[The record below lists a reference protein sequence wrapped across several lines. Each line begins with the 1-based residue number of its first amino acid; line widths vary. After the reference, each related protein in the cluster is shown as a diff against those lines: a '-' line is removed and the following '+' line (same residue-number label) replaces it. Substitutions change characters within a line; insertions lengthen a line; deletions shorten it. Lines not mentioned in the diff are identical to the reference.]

1 MTVKTLTRDEATILQ
16 NMIWFVDGLAKY
28 GDDAKTIKIEYDAE
42 SDDFLIETKEKRKAG
57 RTSRLRAEVVNWA
70 WTQLERVEG
79 YAHDRTVKVFKVSYE
94 NDLFSVECEA
104 ADSQA
109 SDDTDEPVQT
119 EDAQAE

>member
-16 NMIWFVDGLAKY
+16 NMVWFVDGLAKY
-28 GDDAKTIKIEYDAE
+28 GDDAKLIKIEYDAE
-42 SDDFLIETKEKRKAG
+42 SEEFAIETNEKRKAG

-79 YAHDRTVKVFKVSYE
+79 YARERTVKVFKVTFE
-94 NDLFSVECEA
+94 NDLFSVECEV

-109 SDDTDEPVQT
+109 SDDTVQT